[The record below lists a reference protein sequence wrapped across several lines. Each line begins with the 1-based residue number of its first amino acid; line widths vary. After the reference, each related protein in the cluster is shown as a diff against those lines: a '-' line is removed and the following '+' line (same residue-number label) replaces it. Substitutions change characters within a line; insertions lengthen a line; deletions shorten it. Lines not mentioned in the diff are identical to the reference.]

1 MRTSIACGRTA
12 LALDLDSKHVLEPRR
27 HALSPP
33 LADPSAAV
41 REALESPRDYPA
53 LRRSLTP
60 DDHVAVIVDE
70 SLPRLVE
77 LLTPILEHVLQA
89 GVAAEAITLL
99 CPPSPLNQ
107 QWIDALPEA
116 FEDARIEIHDPTDRK
131 HLSYLAATKGGKRVY
146 LNRTAVDA
154 DQLIL
159 LSGRRFD
166 PVLGVSGCEGA
177 LYPTV
182 SDEATLREVAGRVSL
197 DAPGE
202 EAWPLRKEAAEVAWL
217 LGAPF
222 VVQVIEGEGDEI
234 VHVVAGPVSTG
245 VEGQRLLDE
254 RWRMS
259 VAQPAETVIASVS
272 GDPSRCRFE
281 DLAAALVCAARVVT
295 PGGRIILLSEANP
308 HLDAGA
314 AILRQADDP
323 KSALALLADTRAP
336 DWVAAYQWAY
346 AAAQAHLY
354 VLSGLPAEVVEELF
368 ATPLENASQV
378 QRLLRGDGPF
388 LLIPDAN
395 KALVEITGSPAHRP
409 SSKKARTKA

>member
-1 MRTSIACGRTA
+1 MRTTIAYGRAA
-12 LALDLDSKHVLEPRR
+12 LELELDSTQVIEPRR
-27 HALSPP
+27 HALSPA
-33 LADPSAAV
+33 LTDPSGAV
-41 REALESPRDYPA
+41 RDALESPRDYPA

-70 SLPRLVE
+70 SLPCLVE
-77 LLTPILEHVLQA
+77 LLTPILEQVLLA

-99 CPPSPLNQ
+99 CPPSPSNQ

-116 FEDARIEIHDPTDRK
+116 FEDARVEIHDPTDRK
-131 HLSYLAATKGGKRVY
+131 HLSYLAATKQGKRVY

-159 LSGRRFD
+159 LSGRRYD

-177 LYPTV
+177 LYPSV
-182 SDEATLREVAGRVSL
+182 SDEATLREITGRVSL

-202 EAWPLRKEAAEVAWL
+202 EAWPVRKEAAEVAWL

-222 VVQVIEGEGDEI
+222 VVQVIEGAGDEI
-234 VHVVAGPVSTG
+234 VHVVAGPVNTS

-259 VAQPAETVIASVS
+259 VPQPAETVIASVS
-272 GDPSRCRFE
+272 GDPGRCRFE
-281 DLAAALVCAARVVT
+281 DLAGALVCAARVVA
-295 PGGRIILLSEANP
+295 PGGRIILLSEASP

-314 AILRQADDP
+314 AILRQADNPQD
-323 KSALALLADTRAP
+323 ALALLADRKAR
-336 DWVAAYQWAY
+336 DWVAAYQWAN
-346 AAAQAHLY
+346 AAAHASIYL
-354 VLSGLPAEVVEELF
+354 LSRLPVEVVDELY

-378 QRLLRGDGPF
+378 QRLLRGNGPF
-388 LLIPDAN
+388 LFIADAN
-395 KALVEITGSPAHRP
+395 KALVEVAGSPANRP
-409 SSKKARTKA
+409 SGKKARTKA